1 MGIFDRDYMQGDG
14 STGSRIRQLSA
25 VHLMVAINVLVFIA
39 WQFAARRFM
48 WEQFTVSWYGVSH
61 GKIWTLLTAT
71 FSHIDFWHFLIN
83 MLVFISFAPVLEARW
98 GKKRFLYFYIG
109 SLLFSSMCMIS
120 LPSIFDLRDV
130 PCLGASG
137 GVLAVSTAFAIY
149 HPRSIVLI
157 WGILP
162 APAWLIAAVL
172 TFFDLKG
179 LLAQFQGMETGVGH
193 GAHLG
198 GILFA
203 GLVLWFLPRVFNLN
217 LFDGGVRRPRSATP
231 RSATPRSATPRS
243 ASAKSPSASS
253 GERSPADYY
262 PQKPTQESR
271 DLAEENRLDQLLTK
285 VSREGIESLSD
296 EEKDDL
302 QRISQKRRDTS

>member
-1 MGIFDRDYMQGDG
+1 
-14 STGSRIRQLSA
+14 
-25 VHLMVAINVLVFIA
+25 
-39 WQFAARRFM
+39 
-48 WEQFTVSWYGVSH
+48 GVSH

-231 RSATPRSATPRS
+231 RSATPRSA
-243 ASAKSPSASS
+243 SAKSPSASS

>member
-14 STGSRIRQLSA
+14 STGSRLRQLSA

-39 WQFAARRFM
+39 WQFAASRFM

-71 FSHIDFWHFLIN
+71 FSHKDFWHFLIN

-137 GVLAVSTAFAIY
+137 GVMAVSTAFAIY
-149 HPRSIVLI
+149 YPKSIVLI

-179 LLAQFQGMETGVGH
+179 LLAQFQGHSTGVGH

-198 GILFA
+198 GILFSL
-203 GLVLWFLPRVFNLN
+203 LVLWVLPRFFNLSR
-217 LFDGGVRRPRSATP
+217 LDGGRRSRSAT
-231 RSATPRSATPRS
+231 SRS

-253 GERSPADYY
+253 GQRSPADFY

-296 EEKDDL
+296 DERDDL

>member
-1 MGIFDRDYMQGDG
+1 MGIFDRDYMQGAG
-14 STGSRIRQLSA
+14 STGNRIRQLSG
-25 VHLMVAINVLVFIA
+25 VTLMVAINVLIFIA
-39 WQFAARRFM
+39 WQFASNGFM
-48 WEQFTVSWYGVSH
+48 WDQFTVSWGGVSS
-61 GKIWTLLTAT
+61 GKVWTLLTAT
-71 FSHIDFWHFLIN
+71 FSHRKFWHFLIN

-109 SLLFSSMCMIS
+109 SLIFSSMCMVS
-120 LPSIFDLRDV
+120 LAPVFGLRDV

-149 HPRSIVLI
+149 YPKSIVLI

-179 LLAQFQGMETGVGH
+179 LLAQFQGIPTGVGH

-198 GILFA
+198 GILFSL
-203 GLVLWFLPRVFNLN
+203 LVLWVLPRFFNLSR
-217 LFDGGVRRPRSATP
+217 LDGGRRPRSAT
-231 RSATPRSATPRS
+231 SRS
-243 ASAKSPSASS
+243 ASEKSPSASS

-271 DLAEENRLDQLLTK
+271 DVAEENRLDQLLTK

-296 EEKDDL
+296 DERDDL

>member
-1 MGIFDRDYMQGDG
+1 MQGAG
-14 STGSRIRQLSA
+14 STGNRIRQMSG
-25 VHLMVAINVLVFIA
+25 VTLMVAINVLIFIG
-39 WQFAARRFM
+39 WQFSSGAFM
-48 WEQFTVSWYGVSH
+48 NAQFTVSWGGVSS

-71 FSHIDFWHFLIN
+71 FSHVDFWHFLIN
-83 MLVFISFAPVLEARW
+83 MLVFISFAPVLESRW
-98 GKKRFLYFYIG
+98 GKRRFLYFYIG
-109 SLLFSSMCMIS
+109 SLIFSSMCMIS
-120 LPSIFDLRDV
+120 LSPVFGLRDV
-130 PCLGASG
+130 RCLGASG

-149 HPRSIVLI
+149 YPKSIVLI

-179 LLAQFQGMETGVGH
+179 LLDQFNGIRTGVGH

-203 GLVLWFLPRVFNLN
+203 ILVLWVLPRFFDLSR
-217 LFDGGVRRPRSATP
+217 LDGGRRSRSAP
-231 RSATPRSATPRS
+231 SRSAPSRS
-243 ASAKSPSASS
+243 ASSEPVSSSS
-253 GERSPADYY
+253 GQRSPADYY

-296 EEKDDL
+296 DERDDL